1 MSHFLNIGVDKWT
14 KIKLLFRSLKTIT
27 NLIESESKW
36 HLWCHDGKCYFLDV
50 SAISRGNWNWC
61 LLRWP
66 HSSVLPFSIASW
78 CPRLCLAAGN
88 VLKFI
93 SIVAAAQEF
102 ARCTNDLRPKLVGN
116 YFELPAPYPAHPP
129 PPLSVVI
136 FVTGQEIELKPTSVV
151 QMAIKASTT
160 DSVTMLSLASF
171 ANGKEEQILEV
182 KYNCL

>member
-1 MSHFLNIGVDKWT
+1 MAFVMSRWKV
-14 KIKLLFRSLKTIT
+14 LL
-27 NLIESESKW
+27 
-36 HLWCHDGKCYFLDV
+36 
-50 SAISRGNWNWC
+50 
-61 LLRWP
+61 
-66 HSSVLPFSIASW
+66 SW
-78 CPRLCLAAGN
+78 CICDIQRKLELVSFTMTSLLSVAIFHCFMVSLCLAAGN

-116 YFELPAPYPAHPP
+116 YFELPAPSPHPP

-160 DSVTMLSLASF
+160 ASVTMLSLVTF
-171 ANGKEEQILEV
+171 ANGKKEQILEI
-182 KYNCL
+182 KYNCLDNI

>member
-1 MSHFLNIGVDKWT
+1 MAFVMSRWKV
-14 KIKLLFRSLKTIT
+14 LL
-27 NLIESESKW
+27 
-36 HLWCHDGKCYFLDV
+36 
-50 SAISRGNWNWC
+50 
-61 LLRWP
+61 
-66 HSSVLPFSIASW
+66 SW
-78 CPRLCLAAGN
+78 CICDIQRKLELVSFTMTSLLSVAIFHCFMVSLCLAAGN

-116 YFELPAPYPAHPP
+116 YFELPAPSPPHPP

-160 DSVTMLSLASF
+160 ASVTMLSLA
-171 ANGKEEQILEV
+171 NGKKEQILEI
-182 KYNCL
+182 KYNCLDNI

>member
-1 MSHFLNIGVDKWT
+1 MAFVMSRWKV
-14 KIKLLFRSLKTIT
+14 LL
-27 NLIESESKW
+27 
-36 HLWCHDGKCYFLDV
+36 
-50 SAISRGNWNWC
+50 
-61 LLRWP
+61 
-66 HSSVLPFSIASW
+66 SW
-78 CPRLCLAAGN
+78 CICDIQRKLELVSFTMTSLLSVAIFHCFMVSLCLAAGN